1 MPLQSF
7 RPLGASVIVLLAV
20 LAGCKGEKPT
30 APPPPKPVAQAPAAP
45 TRTREQAEA
54 GLMALPELKAWS
66 EQIEKNSHGK
76 AHGAVIE
83 DDPAPRILN
92 GKSYYQ
98 LSFVENRPKDVHRI
112 ASFLVARQ
120 GDEVLVE
127 DDATDSVQSLG
138 EWRRSVHRVELKSL

>member
-7 RPLGASVIVLLAV
+7 RPLGPCVLVLAA

-30 APPPPKPVAQAPAAP
+30 APPPPRPVAQAPGAP
-45 TRTREQAEA
+45 ARTREQAEA
-54 GLMALPELKAWS
+54 GLMALPELQAWS
-66 EQIEKNSHGK
+66 EQIEKSSRGK

-83 DDPAPRILN
+83 DDPAPRVLN

-127 DDATDSVQSLG
+127 DDATDAVQSLG
-138 EWRRSVHRVELKSL
+138 EWRRSVHKVELKSL